1 MSPAT
6 FFWTSYLPRNTR
18 FYVPPAGLPAK
29 LTTLLR
35 GPPVRWHAGDP
46 IHPLGDIPVQA
57 TTALPFFP
65 QGIAI
70 EIKVGPNPRSYRE
83 HDGIGF
89 RRGAV
94 GTHTSRT
101 MMLAELTTLF
111 DTVPA
116 TAASHEIGAAIK
128 QANCLGKATTS
139 TRRLTNQRLSELY
152 SLDPAV
158 SLYRVLRRLW
168 AIDPAGR
175 PLLAFLCAIARDPLL
190 AASASAVIPLP
201 IGNEFA
207 RSPMKDAI
215 RAAVHDRL
223 NESILDKVVRNAASS
238 WTQGGHLVGR
248 TIKKRASVVATPG
261 VVAFALYLSQA
272 AGFHGQQIFT
282 SGWAKLLDADA
293 SALKLLALD
302 AKRAGLIDLR
312 IAGDV
317 FDISFNRLDPATA
330 ASANGNNSV

>member
-1 MSPAT
+1 M
-6 FFWTSYLPRNTR
+6 
-18 FYVPPAGLPAK
+18 
-29 LTTLLR
+29 
-35 GPPVRWHAGDP
+35 RWHAGNP

-70 EIKVGPNPRSYRE
+70 EIKVGPNPRSSRE

-128 QANCLGKATTS
+128 LANCLGKATTS

-317 FDISFNRLDPATA
+317 FDISFNRLDPAIA